1 VRPRSRRS
9 LLAVILLGSGCS
21 REKPEPPGEIK
32 EYRLRGVVRHLEPKY
47 KVAVIQHDKIEGWME
62 SMTMEFPVRDDAEY
76 AKLRVGAAI
85 TARVRQRQSDMD
97 YWIDQIEP
105 APPAKSTP

>member
-1 VRPRSRRS
+1 
-9 LLAVILLGSGCS
+9 
-21 REKPEPPGEIK
+21 
-32 EYRLRGVVRHLEPKY
+32 
-47 KVAVIQHDKIEGWME
+47 
-62 SMTMEFPVRDDAEY
+62 MEFPVRDDAEY